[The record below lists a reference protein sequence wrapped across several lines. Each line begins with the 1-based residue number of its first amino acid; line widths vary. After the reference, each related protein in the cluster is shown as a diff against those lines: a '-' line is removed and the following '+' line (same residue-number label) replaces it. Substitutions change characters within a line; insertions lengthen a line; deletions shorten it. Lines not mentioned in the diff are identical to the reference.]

1 MKVAFVEPVPSG
13 LYAAVAQRLPDGVD
27 LVGAADF
34 SDAELARAAGDADVL
49 MFSRRRID
57 AGTLTLTPQARFIQC
72 VGAGYDSIDVNAV
85 LAAGIPVAYNP
96 AVNASSVA
104 EHTVMLI
111 LALLRHFAEGERQ
124 TRAGGF
130 RPIELIQR
138 GPNDIADM
146 TIGILGMGPIGRATA
161 QRLSAFGATLLYNA
175 RTRLDEAAERRLGLT
190 YTSFAELLSSSNVV
204 SVHVKLTPET
214 HHLLSDDELALM
226 SRGSYLVNTARGGL
240 VDESAIR
247 RAIESGHLAGA
258 AIDVLA
264 DEKSE
269 LNPFADLPQV
279 IVTPHLGG
287 TTVGAFRRMI
297 DLSVENVIRF
307 YKGEPVQDLIPEMA
321 SSPNGVAK
329 L

>member
-13 LYAAVAQRLPDGVD
+13 LYSAIAQRLPDGVE
-27 LVGAADF
+27 LVGATGF
-34 SDAELARAAGDADVL
+34 SDADLARAAGDADVL

-57 AGTLTLTPQARFIQC
+57 ADTLTLTPQARFIQC
-72 VGAGYDSIDVNAV
+72 VGAGYDSIDVNAA

-111 LALLRHFAEGERQ
+111 LALLRHFVEGERQ

-130 RPIELIQR
+130 RPIEMIQR

-146 TIGILGMGPIGRATA
+146 TIGLLGMGPIGKETA

-175 RTRLDEAAERRLGLT
+175 RTRLDETAERELGLT
-190 YTSFAELLSSSNVV
+190 WESFTGVLTRSDVV

-214 HHLLSDDELALM
+214 HHLVGDEELAM
-226 SRGSYLVNTARGGL
+226 MPRGSYLVNTARGGL
-240 VDESAIR
+240 VDEGAIR
-247 RAIESGHLAGA
+247 RAIERGHLAGA

-279 IVTPHLGG
+279 IVTPHLAG
-287 TTVGAFRRMI
+287 TTVGAFQRMVK
-297 DLSVENVIRF
+297 LSVENVIRF
-307 YKGEPVQDLIPEMA
+307 YNDEPLQDLIPEIA
-321 SSPNGVAK
+321 SSPNGAVQA
-329 L
+329 